1 MGWGRIKV
9 GLRVLSV
16 SEPKPPIG
24 IKGVAPDLARLL
36 LPGAI
41 STYIYP
47 LMKTL
52 TALIPFFNEERTIA
66 ELARQLDSLPNGVL
80 TECIFVDDGSTDS
93 SSRLLSLAL
102 ENVHFKSQ
110 ILSKTNGGKASAI
123 REGVKALSTTHVV
136 ILDSDLELTTSDIER
151 LWQVVQSGEN
161 DFVFGYRT
169 FLAHSSFTYRYSR
182 GNQLISNLYGIFFN
196 EVITDIMCGYK
207 LVPTQTLQSLPF
219 KYKHFGLEIE
229 IPMQM
234 WLNNQRPF
242 EVDVAYL
249 ARTRAQGKSISVKD
263 AFSVIASMAL
273 FRISHRRRKI

>member
-1 MGWGRIKV
+1 
-9 GLRVLSV
+9 
-16 SEPKPPIG
+16 
-24 IKGVAPDLARLL
+24 
-36 LPGAI
+36 
-41 STYIYP
+41 
-47 LMKTL
+47 MKTL
-52 TALIPFFNEERTIA
+52 TALIPFYNEERTIA
-66 ELARQLDSLPNGVL
+66 ELARQLDTLPEGVL

-161 DFVFGYRT
+161 DFVFGYRA

-182 GNQLISNLYGIFFN
+182 GNQVISSIYGILFN

-207 LVPTQTLQSLPF
+207 LVPSETLQSLPY

-234 WLNNQRPF
+234 WLNHQRPF
-242 EVDVAYL
+242 EVDVAYR

-263 AFSVIASMAL
+263 AFAVIASMAL
-273 FRISHRRRKI
+273 FRITHRRAKL